1 MEGLTLKAQQT
12 ARRNLAQRVERFLDG
27 AADRPLTQ
35 WETDL
40 LCRVLALLKTGHYRV
55 GEDVMMQV
63 ERPDLYCSEKAR
75 AAAASVPAL
84 TVAEVRANLAG
95 LLADE

>member
-12 ARRNLAQRVERFLDG
+12 ARRNLAQRIERFLDG
-27 AADRPLTQ
+27 AGDRPLTQ
-35 WETDL
+35 WETEL
-40 LCRVLALLKTGHYRV
+40 VCRVLALLKTGQHRV

-63 ERPDLYCSEKAR
+63 ERPDLYCSDKAR
-75 AAAASVPAL
+75 AAAANVPAM

-95 LLADE
+95 VSADE